1 MAGQCALPAPRFAS
15 DPPAPCPYSSSQ
27 EAIPE
32 HTNAQRGCAELHI
45 PNHANDSCRGIPQY
59 RDRSPRPYNGSVTTA
74 TPQHSAATAA
84 PQFAHAG
91 SFLEGLAAQ
100 DFARLGDA
108 LTANVRLRALL
119 PGGPREWAGAEAIAT
134 QFACWFGETEDFE
147 LVDAGIGE
155 VGDRLHVH
163 WRLRLR
169 AERLGAGW
177 FIVEQQAY
185 AKTADGGRIARLDLL
200 CTGYRPEDDDG

>member
-1 MAGQCALPAPRFAS
+1 M
-15 DPPAPCPYSSSQ
+15 
-27 EAIPE
+27 
-32 HTNAQRGCAELHI
+32 
-45 PNHANDSCRGIPQY
+45 
-59 RDRSPRPYNGSVTTA
+59 TTA
-74 TPQHSAATAA
+74 TPQHSAARAA

-147 LVDAGIGE
+147 LVDAGICE

>member
-1 MAGQCALPAPRFAS
+1 MPQS
-15 DPPAPCPYSSSQ
+15 
-27 EAIPE
+27 
-32 HTNAQRGCAELHI
+32 GCVGAFL
-45 PNHANDSCRGIPQY
+45 DS
-59 RDRSPRPYNGSVTTA
+59 
-74 TPQHSAATAA
+74 
-84 PQFAHAG
+84 
-91 SFLEGLAAQ
+91 LAAQ

-134 QFACWFGETEDFE
+134 QFACWFGDTEDFE
-147 LVDAGIGE
+147 LIDAGIGE
-155 VGDRLHVH
+155 VGGRLHLH